1 MTIRPYQGKLP
12 EIAKSAYIDPAAI
25 IIGDVKIGEDSSIWP
40 LTVVRGDV
48 HYIRIGARTNIQ
60 DGSVLHVMRDEYP
73 LILGDDV
80 TVGHKVC
87 LHGCTIANRC
97 LIGMGSIILN
107 GVTIGEG
114 SIVAAGALILERT
127 VIPPGSLVV
136 GHPAKIKRQL
146 TGIDQASIDEYA
158 RRYVAYKN
166 IYRDE
171 AASAHR
177 RQTSPATSRLDS
189 GALCEVFERCQFLG
203 NRIVSGQRANA
214 FLQSPNSKLR
224 VILSEAKDLSADV
237 LLQTDPLDRAAA
249 VELLQ
254 HAPLDELLSA
264 ATALRAKGKGSLI
277 TFSKKVFIPLTTLCR
292 DYCGYCTFRK
302 DPGQPGA
309 HFMTPDEVLAVAEQG
324 RRAGCKEALFS
335 SGRST
340 RANFPRSARLSRRSK
355 ASRARSI
362 ISPRCANWC
371 SIARGCC
378 LIRIPA

>member
-80 TVGHKVC
+80 TVGLIVC

-127 VIPPGSLVV
+127 HIPPGSLVV

-171 AASAHR
+171 AASA
-177 RQTSPATSRLDS
+177 S
-189 GALCEVFERCQFLG
+189 GDKT
-203 NRIVSGQRANA
+203 IV
-214 FLQSPNSKLR
+214 PNK
-224 VILSEAKDLSADV
+224 
-237 LLQTDPLDRAAA
+237 
-249 VELLQ
+249 
-254 HAPLDELLSA
+254 
-264 ATALRAKGKGSLI
+264 
-277 TFSKKVFIPLTTLCR
+277 
-292 DYCGYCTFRK
+292 
-302 DPGQPGA
+302 
-309 HFMTPDEVLAVAEQG
+309 
-324 RRAGCKEALFS
+324 
-335 SGRST
+335 
-340 RANFPRSARLSRRSK
+340 
-355 ASRARSI
+355 
-362 ISPRCANWC
+362 
-371 SIARGCC
+371 
-378 LIRIPA
+378 